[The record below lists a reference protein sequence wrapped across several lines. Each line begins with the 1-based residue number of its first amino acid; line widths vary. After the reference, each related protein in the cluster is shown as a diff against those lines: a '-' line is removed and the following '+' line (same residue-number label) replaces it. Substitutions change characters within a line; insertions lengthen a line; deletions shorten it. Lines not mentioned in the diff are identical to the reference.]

1 MDKEFMGLS
10 NSQLKVRLKEI
21 EDEFEREKMEIN
33 EKIKK
38 MNELSLLYNEC
49 NKLFLKRTK
58 GIF

>member
-1 MDKEFMGLS
+1 MGLS